1 MVRRGGWLSR
11 GLARAVFRRGPRSP
25 ESVVACGCSG
35 SGKQPA
41 PAAPTSPAFEPTAGG
56 ALHAGFVPV
65 HHVGRRHGRLFPGY
79 RPVGGTPYTPFVTGG
94 TFNGLVPYPG

>member
-56 ALHAGFVPV
+56 ALHAGFVPYTTWV
-65 HHVGRRHGRLFPGY
+65 DGTVGCSLGTARWAAPHT
-79 RPVGGTPYTPFVTGG
+79 RPS
-94 TFNGLVPYPG
+94 